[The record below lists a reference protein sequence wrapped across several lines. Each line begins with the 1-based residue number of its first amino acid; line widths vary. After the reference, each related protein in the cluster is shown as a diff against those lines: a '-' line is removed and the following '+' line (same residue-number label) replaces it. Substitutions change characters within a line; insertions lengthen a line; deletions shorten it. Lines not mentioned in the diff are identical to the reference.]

1 MRKFIGVALFVCL
14 VSLMGFTQE
23 TPKPEVFGGYQFTR
37 FGGDNGAPG
46 TNANGFNGQA
56 TMYINKWLGVS
67 GDFGG
72 AFITGSKLYTYTG
85 GPVLS
90 THKGQFSPFAHFLIG
105 GARASATDPL
115 SGTSVSSNGLAMMP
129 GGGVDMGRNQLAVRL
144 VQFDWLMLRS
154 NGSTSSKNVR
164 ISSGILFR
172 F

>member
-1 MRKFIGVALFVCL
+1 MRKFIGVALFVSL

-23 TPKPEVFGGYQFTR
+23 TPKPEVFGGYQYTR
-37 FGGDNGAPG
+37 LEGG

-72 AFITGSKLYTYTG
+72 AFANGGHLYSYTG
-85 GPVLS
+85 GPVVS

-105 GARASATDPL
+105 GARLGD
-115 SGTSVSSNGLAMMP
+115 SVSSINGLAMMP
-129 GGGVDMGRNQLAVRL
+129 GGGVDMGTKQMAFRL
-144 VQFDWLMLRS
+144 VQFDWLISRFS
-154 NGSTSSKNVR
+154 GYTDKNNAR

>member
-1 MRKFIGVALFVCL
+1 MMRKFIGVALFVCL

-23 TPKPEVFGGYQFTR
+23 TPKPEVFGGYQYTR
-37 FGGDNGAPG
+37 FEGGANG
-46 TNANGFNGQA
+46 NGFNGQA

-67 GDFGG
+67 GDFG
-72 AFITGSKLYTYTG
+72 ASYATGGLKYYTYTG

-105 GARASATDPL
+105 GARASD
-115 SGTSVSSNGLAMMP
+115 SFGGINGLAMMP

-144 VQFDWLMLRS
+144 VQFDWLINRFS
-154 NGSTSSKNVR
+154 GITSKNNAR
-164 ISSGILFR
+164 ISTGLLFR